1 VKVVWTISSYRTCE
15 SICVFESME
24 EVIVSDMCWM
34 TRETT
39 LILVTCTDFLITSFG
54 GVAAVLFTIGV
65 WAVDHCDIKH

>member
-1 VKVVWTISSYRTCE
+1 
-15 SICVFESME
+15 ME